1 METLDNVFEQ
11 LNNEISLYSA
21 GQTSF
26 DETILK
32 IKSVK
37 KANIDAI
44 RSVGTSVLA
53 FWSKDEIG
61 DTGWKSGKQI
71 KIINN

>member
-21 GQTSF
+21 EQTSF

-44 RSVGTSVLA
+44 RSVGASVLA
-53 FWSKDEIG
+53 FRSKDEIG
-61 DTGWKSGKQI
+61 NTGWKSGKQI
-71 KIINN
+71 KIIQ